1 MPLLPAQSS
10 GRSATLLLLSA
21 LILLQSGCRP
31 VREPAPIP
39 PGEQGA
45 MPAASLEVPAGYT
58 RYRVISAE
66 SEVRVLVY
74 RDGPMARLGH
84 NHVLSSRSLQGD
96 VLLGNKGQEPQVS
109 LVLPVASFS
118 VDQTARRA
126 DEGEDFPGAVDAD
139 AISGTSKN
147 LLSEP
152 LLDAAR
158 FPEIRLKSQKV
169 TGSGPDYIMAVAIEV
184 KGQSHDLQVPVRVEQ
199 STNQLRATGAFT
211 VTHEQLGLIP
221 FTVMGGLLSVRDEMR
236 VRFRIVA
243 RP

>member
-1 MPLLPAQSS
+1 
-10 GRSATLLLLSA
+10 
-21 LILLQSGCRP
+21 
-31 VREPAPIP
+31 
-39 PGEQGA
+39 
-45 MPAASLEVPAGYT
+45 
-58 RYRVISAE
+58 
-66 SEVRVLVY
+66 
-74 RDGPMARLGH
+74 
-84 NHVLSSRSLQGD
+84 
-96 VLLGNKGQEPQVS
+96 
-109 LVLPVASFS
+109 
-118 VDQTARRA
+118 
-126 DEGEDFPGAVDAD
+126 VDAD

>member
-118 VDQTARRA
+118 VDQTALRA
-126 DEGEDFPGAVDAD
+126 EEGEDFPGAVDAD

-184 KGQSHDLQVPVRVEQ
+184 KGQSP
-199 STNQLRATGAFT
+199 RATRPDT
-211 VTHEQLGLIP
+211 VHGD
-221 FTVMGGLLSVRDEMR
+221 GRAAVRQG
-236 VRFRIVA
+236 
-243 RP
+243 